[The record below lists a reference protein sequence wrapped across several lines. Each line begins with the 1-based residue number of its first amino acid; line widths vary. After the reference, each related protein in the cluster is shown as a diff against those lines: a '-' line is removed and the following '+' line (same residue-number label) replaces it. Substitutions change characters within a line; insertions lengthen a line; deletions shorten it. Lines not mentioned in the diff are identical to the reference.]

1 LNALNAYGSAAGD
14 VASAAGKPPLPKPLL
29 PKAPSLSGLGL
40 AGGLA
45 PGQLPP
51 GAIVTHQLGTA
62 GGTALVRSLSPKL
75 RGDPGF
81 SVELS
86 PAPRLPTPAIPPEY
100 GLAGNAAAAA
110 SGIGGISGLQQ
121 QRGFSSSSNGG
132 AAGSGSSS
140 DAAAL
145 AGGGRGSRGVASSL
159 LLGVGLEGHPGA
171 VAAHGRRRRS
181 LLPRRYGLQLCV
193 MSVG

>member
-1 LNALNAYGSAAGD
+1 MAYGAAAVD

-29 PKAPSLSGLGL
+29 KAPSLSGLGL

-51 GAIVTHQLGTA
+51 GAIVTHQLA
-62 GGTALVRSLSPKL
+62 GPGAGLVRSLSPKL

-81 SVELS
+81 TVELS

-100 GLAGNAAAAA
+100 GLTGNAAAAA
-110 SGIGGISGLQQ
+110 SGIGGFSGLQQ

-145 AGGGRGSRGVASSL
+145 AGAGRGSRGVASSM
-159 LLGVGLEGHPGA
+159 LGFGMEGHPGA

-181 LLPRRYGLQLCV
+181 LLPQR
-193 MSVG
+193 